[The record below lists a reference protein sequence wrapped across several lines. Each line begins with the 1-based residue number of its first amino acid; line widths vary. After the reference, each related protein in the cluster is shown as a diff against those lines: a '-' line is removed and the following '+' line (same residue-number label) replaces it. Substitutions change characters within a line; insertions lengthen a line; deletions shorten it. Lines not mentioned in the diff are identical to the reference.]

1 LRDQSFASL
10 TPEGRRSNLIGMAKQ
25 YFVYIMTNKW
35 NKVLYT
41 GVTNDLKRR
50 VHEHKEKTVK
60 GFTKRYN
67 VDKLVYYEVTESI
80 ESAILR
86 EKQIKGGSRKDKI
99 ELINSMNNGWHDLYD
114 IL

>member
-1 LRDQSFASL
+1 
-10 TPEGRRSNLIGMAKQ
+10 MVKQ
-25 YFVYIMTNKW
+25 YYVYIITNKW

-50 VHEHKEKTVK
+50 IQEHKNKTFQ

-67 VDKLVYYEVTESI
+67 VDKLVYYEDTENI

-99 ELINSMNNGWHDLYD
+99 QLVDTMNSEWRDLFNEL
-114 IL
+114 

>member
-1 LRDQSFASL
+1 M
-10 TPEGRRSNLIGMAKQ
+10 TKQ
-25 YFVYIMTNKW
+25 YYAYIATNKW

-41 GVTNDLKRR
+41 GVTNELQRR
-50 VHEHKEKTVK
+50 IQEHKNKTLK

-67 VDKLVYYEVTESI
+67 VDKLVYYEIAESI

-99 ELINSMNNGWHDLYD
+99 ELINSMNPKWRDLFSE
-114 IL
+114 L